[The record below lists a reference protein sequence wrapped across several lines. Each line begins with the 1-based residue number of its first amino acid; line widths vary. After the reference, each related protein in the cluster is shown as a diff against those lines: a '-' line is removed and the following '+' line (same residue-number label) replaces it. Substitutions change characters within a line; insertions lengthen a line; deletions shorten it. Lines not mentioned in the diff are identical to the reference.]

1 VKLSHSELTIA
12 LFVKAPE
19 PGQVKS
25 RLAKTIGADFA
36 TEFYRSMGRD
46 WFDQLTEFADSQQA
60 DIRVFYAPDS
70 GRSTVRDWLGCDDQQ
85 LVDQGDGDLGDRMAR
100 AFTTCFDR
108 ESDRVLLVGSDSPDL
123 PDAILTQAA
132 EALVETGA
140 VICPTDDGG
149 YCLVGFRRDRYLPS
163 IFQNMVWSTET
174 VFAETIARFQSANQP
189 VTILPRWYDIDHAQ
203 DLDRFWQLNQQN
215 SALKRSIE
223 TLAKIRQP
231 IALSVIMPVLNE
243 GERIQKTLDHLAEI
257 SGQIPYEVI
266 VVDGDRAGSTLQ
278 YLPSDRPV
286 RGITAARGR
295 GLQMNAGAAI
305 ARGEILLFLHA
316 DTQLPTTAFQS
327 IIQLLNPAPNPD
339 RTQHP
344 DPAPNPGSKG
354 LKPLV
359 PNDGAG
365 DQLVGGAFDLAI
377 ASSRWIL
384 QMIARVASVR
394 SRLTRL
400 PYGDQ
405 AIFIRRSAFLDLGG
419 YPEIPIMED
428 VALMRSIRRR
438 GWRIRILP
446 DRVLT
451 SARRWEREGVW
462 RCTLRNWTMLLAYFA
477 GVSPW
482 TLLAWYV
489 PERSKAS

>member
-1 VKLSHSELTIA
+1 
-12 LFVKAPE
+12 
-19 PGQVKS
+19 
-25 RLAKTIGADFA
+25 
-36 TEFYRSMGRD
+36 
-46 WFDQLTEFADSQQA
+46 
-60 DIRVFYAPDS
+60 
-70 GRSTVRDWLGCDDQQ
+70 
-85 LVDQGDGDLGDRMAR
+85 
-100 AFTTCFDR
+100 
-108 ESDRVLLVGSDSPDL
+108 
-123 PDAILTQAA
+123 
-132 EALVETGA
+132 
-140 VICPTDDGG
+140 
-149 YCLVGFRRDRYLPS
+149 
-163 IFQNMVWSTET
+163 
-174 VFAETIARFQSANQP
+174 
-189 VTILPRWYDIDHAQ
+189 
-203 DLDRFWQLNQQN
+203 
-215 SALKRSIE
+215 
-223 TLAKIRQP
+223 
-231 IALSVIMPVLNE
+231 VLNE
-243 GERIQKTLDHLAEI
+243 GERIQKTLDHLAVI
-257 SGQIPYEVI
+257 AGQIPYEVI

-316 DTQLPTTAFQS
+316 DTQLPADAFLKITQA
-327 IIQLLNPAPNPD
+327 LTNPC
-339 RTQHP
+339 
-344 DPAPNPGSKG
+344 GSKG

-359 PNDGAG
+359 WGDRAHDQAQSVGAHRRAPFSE
-365 DQLVGGAFDLAI
+365 DLVGGAFDLSI
-377 ASSRWIL
+377 ASSRWTL
-384 QMIARVASVR
+384 RTIAQVASVR

-405 AIFIRRSAFLDLGG
+405 AIFMRRSAFVALGG

-482 TLLAWYV
+482 TLLTWYS

>member
-1 VKLSHSELTIA
+1 MTHAIFTIA

-19 PGQVKS
+19 VGQVKS
-25 RLAKTIGADFA
+25 RLAKTIGVDFA

-46 WFDQLTEFADSQQA
+46 WFDRLTAFADRQQA
-60 DIRVFYAPDS
+60 DLRVFYAPDS
-70 GRSTVRDWLGCDDQQ
+70 GRSTVCDWLGCDDQQ
-85 LVDQGDGDLGDRMAR
+85 LVAQGDGDLGDRMAR
-100 AFTTCFDR
+100 AFTTCF
-108 ESDRVLLVGSDSPDL
+108 EQGSDRVLLVGSDSPDL
-123 PDAILTQAA
+123 PDGILTQAA
-132 EALVETGA
+132 EALVGTGA
-140 VICPTDDGG
+140 AICPTEDGG
-149 YCLVGFRRDRYLPS
+149 YCLVGFRRDRFLPA
-163 IFQNMVWSTET
+163 IFQNMIWSTET

-189 VTILPRWYDIDHAQ
+189 ISVLPTWYDIDHAT

-215 SALKRSIE
+215 PDLKQSIA
-223 TLAKIRQP
+223 TLEKIRQP
-231 IALSVIMPVLNE
+231 IAISVIMPVLNE

-257 SGQIPYEVI
+257 AGQISYEVI

-295 GLQMNAGAAI
+295 GPQMNAGAAI

-316 DTQLPTTAFQS
+316 DTQLPTTAFTQ
-327 IIQLLNPAPNPD
+327 ITTTLKQAPTVGAH
-339 RTQHP
+339 RR
-344 DPAPNPGSKG
+344 APFSE
-354 LKPLV
+354 
-359 PNDGAG
+359 D
-365 DQLVGGAFDLAI
+365 LVGGAFDLSI
-377 ASSRWIL
+377 ASSRWTL
-384 QMIARVASVR
+384 RTIARVASVR

-405 AIFIRRSAFLDLGG
+405 AIFIRRSAFVALGG

-482 TLLAWYV
+482 TLLAWYS

>member
-1 VKLSHSELTIA
+1 MKLSHSELTIA

-19 PGQVKS
+19 LGQVKS

-46 WFDQLTEFADSQQA
+46 WFDRLTEFADSQQA

-70 GRSTVRDWLGCDDQQ
+70 GRSLVQDWLGCDDRQ
-85 LVDQGDGDLGDRMAR
+85 LVAQGDGDLGDRMAR
-100 AFTTCFDR
+100 AFTTCFER
-108 ESDRVLLVGSDSPDL
+108 GSDRVLLVGSDSPDL
-123 PDAILTQAA
+123 PDVILTQAA
-132 EALVETGA
+132 AALIETGA
-140 VICPTDDGG
+140 TLCPTEDGG
-149 YCLVGFRRDRYLPS
+149 YCLVGFRRDRLLPS
-163 IFQNMVWSTET
+163 IFQNMIWSTET

-189 VTILPRWYDIDHAQ
+189 VAILPHWYDIDHAQ
-203 DLDRFWQLNQQN
+203 DLDRFWQLNRQN
-215 SALKRSIE
+215 PALKRSVT
-223 TLAKIRQP
+223 TLEKIRQP

-243 GERIQKTLDHLAEI
+243 GEWIQKTLDHLAEI

-266 VVDGDRAGSTLQ
+266 VVDGDLAGSTLQ

-305 ARGEILLFLHA
+305 SRGEILLFLHA
-316 DTQLPTTAFQS
+316 DTQLPATAFQS
-327 IIQLLNPAPNPD
+327 ISQLFDPAPNPD
-339 RTQHP
+339 HT
-344 DPAPNPGSKG
+344 PNFGSKG

-384 QMIARVASVR
+384 RTIARVASVR

-405 AIFIRRSAFLDLGG
+405 AIFIRRSAFLELGG

-428 VALMRSIRRR
+428 VALMRSIRWR

-451 SARRWEREGVW
+451 SSRRWEREGVW
-462 RCTLRNWTMLLAYFA
+462 RCTLRNWTILLAYFA

-482 TLLAWYV
+482 TLLAWYS

>member
-1 VKLSHSELTIA
+1 MSYLKLTIA

-19 PGQVKS
+19 LGQVKS

-46 WFDQLTEFADSQQA
+46 WFDRLIAFTDCQQA

-70 GRSTVRDWLGCDDQQ
+70 GRSTVRDWLGCNDRQ
-85 LVDQGDGDLGDRMAR
+85 LAAQGDGDLGDRMAR
-100 AFTTCFDR
+100 AFTTCFGQG
-108 ESDRVLLVGSDSPDL
+108 SDRVLLVGSDSPDL
-123 PDAILTQAA
+123 PDEILTQAA
-132 EALVETGA
+132 EALIATGA
-140 VICPTDDGG
+140 AICPTEDGG
-149 YCLVGFRRDRYLPS
+149 YCLVGFRRDRYLPA
-163 IFQNMVWSTET
+163 IFQNMIWSTET
-174 VFAETIARFQSANQP
+174 VFSETIARFQSANQP
-189 VTILPRWYDIDHAQ
+189 VAILPHWYDIDHAT
-203 DLDRFWQLNQQN
+203 DLDRFWQINQQN
-215 SALKRSIE
+215 SALKRAIA

-231 IALSVIMPVLNE
+231 IAISVIMPVLNE
-243 GERIQKTLDHLAEI
+243 GERIQKTLDHLVEI
-257 SGQIPYEVI
+257 AGQIPYEVI
-266 VVDGDRAGSTLQ
+266 VVDGDRSGSTLQ

-316 DTQLPTTAFQS
+316 DTQLPTTAFTQ
-327 IIQLLNPAPNPD
+327 ITTTLKQTLNVGAHGGAPLPED
-339 RTQHP
+339 
-344 DPAPNPGSKG
+344 
-354 LKPLV
+354 V
-359 PNDGAG
+359 
-365 DQLVGGAFDLAI
+365 VGGAFDLSI

-384 QMIARVASVR
+384 QTIARVASAR

-405 AIFIRRSAFLDLGG
+405 AIFIRRSAFGALGG

-462 RCTLRNWTMLLAYFA
+462 RCTLRNWTILLAYFA

-482 TLLAWYV
+482 TLLAWYS

>member
-1 VKLSHSELTIA
+1 
-12 LFVKAPE
+12 
-19 PGQVKS
+19 
-25 RLAKTIGADFA
+25 
-36 TEFYRSMGRD
+36 MGWD
-46 WFDQLTEFADSQQA
+46 WFDRLTTFADRQQA
-60 DIRVFYAPDS
+60 DICVFYAPDS
-70 GRSTVRDWLGCDDQQ
+70 GRSTVRDWLGCDDRQ
-85 LVDQGDGDLGDRMAR
+85 LVAQGDGNLGDRMAR
-100 AFTTCFDR
+100 AFTTCF
-108 ESDRVLLVGSDSPDL
+108 EQGSDRVLLVGSDSPDL
-123 PDAILTQAA
+123 PDEILTQAA
-132 EALVETGA
+132 EALIETGA
-140 VICPTDDGG
+140 VICPTEDGG
-149 YCLVGFRRDRYLPS
+149 YCLVGFRRDRLLPA

-174 VFAETIARFQSANQP
+174 VFSETITRFQSDHQP
-189 VTILPRWYDIDHAQ
+189 VEILPRWYDIDHAT

-215 SALKRSIE
+215 PDLKRSIA

-243 GERIQKTLDHLAEI
+243 GERIQKTLDHLAAI
-257 SGQIPYEVI
+257 AGQIPYEVI
-266 VVDGDRAGSTLQ
+266 VVDGDRTGSTLQ

-316 DTQLPTTAFQS
+316 DTQLPATAFTQ
-327 IIQLLNPAPNPD
+327 ITTTLKHPPTVGAHRRAPNS
-339 RTQHP
+339 
-344 DPAPNPGSKG
+344 GE
-354 LKPLV
+354 V
-359 PNDGAG
+359 
-365 DQLVGGAFDLAI
+365 VGGAFDLSI

-384 QMIARVASVR
+384 QTIARIASVR

-405 AIFIRRSAFLDLGG
+405 AIFIRRSAFGVLGG

-462 RCTLRNWTMLLAYFA
+462 RCTLRNWTILLAYFA

-482 TLLAWYV
+482 TLLAWYS

>member
-1 VKLSHSELTIA
+1 MDTKLTIA
-12 LFVKAPE
+12 LFVKVPE
-19 PGQVKS
+19 LGQVKS

-36 TEFYRSMGRD
+36 TEFYRSMGWD
-46 WFDQLTEFADSQQA
+46 WFDRLTTFADRQQA
-60 DIRVFYAPDS
+60 DICVFYAPDS
-70 GRSTVRDWLGCDDQQ
+70 GRSTVRDWLGCDDRQ
-85 LVDQGDGDLGDRMAR
+85 LVAQGDGDLGDRMAR
-100 AFTTCFDR
+100 AFTTCFGQG
-108 ESDRVLLVGSDSPDL
+108 SDRVLLVGSDSPDL
-123 PDAILTQAA
+123 PDEILTQAA
-132 EALVETGA
+132 EALSETGA
-140 VICPTDDGG
+140 VICPTEDGG
-149 YCLVGFRRDRYLPS
+149 YCLVGFRGDRLLPT

-174 VFAETIARFQSANQP
+174 VFAETIARFQSANQL
-189 VTILPRWYDIDHAQ
+189 VAILPHWYDIDHAP

-215 SALKRSIE
+215 PDLKRSIA

-243 GERIQKTLDHLAEI
+243 GKQIQKTLDHLAAI
-257 SGQIPYEVI
+257 AGQISYEVI

-316 DTQLPTTAFQS
+316 DTQLPATAFTQ
-327 IIQLLNPAPNPD
+327 ITTTLKQTPNVGAHRRAPSPED
-339 RTQHP
+339 
-344 DPAPNPGSKG
+344 
-354 LKPLV
+354 
-359 PNDGAG
+359 
-365 DQLVGGAFDLAI
+365 LVGGAFDLSI
-377 ASSRWIL
+377 ASPRWIL
-384 QMIARVASVR
+384 RTIARIASVR

-405 AIFIRRSAFLDLGG
+405 AIFIRRSAFGALGG

-462 RCTLRNWTMLLAYFA
+462 RCTLRNWTILLAYFA

-482 TLLAWYV
+482 TLLAWYS

>member
-1 VKLSHSELTIA
+1 MSYLKLTIA

-19 PGQVKS
+19 LGQVKS

-46 WFDQLTEFADSQQA
+46 WFDRLTGFADRQQA
-60 DIRVFYAPDS
+60 DLRVFYAPDS
-70 GRSTVRDWLGCDDQQ
+70 GRSTVRDWLGCDDRQ
-85 LVDQGDGDLGDRMAR
+85 LVAQGDGDLGDRMAR
-100 AFTTCFDR
+100 AFTTCFGQG
-108 ESDRVLLVGSDSPDL
+108 SDRVLLVGSDSPDL
-123 PDAILTQAA
+123 PDEILTQVA
-132 EALVETGA
+132 EALVATGA
-140 VICPTDDGG
+140 AICPTEDGG
-149 YCLVGFRRDRYLPS
+149 YCLVGFRRDRFLPA
-163 IFQNMVWSTET
+163 IFQNMTWSTET
-174 VFAETIARFQSANQP
+174 VFAETIARFQSAHQP
-189 VTILPRWYDIDHAQ
+189 VAILPHWYDIDHAT
-203 DLDRFWQLNQQN
+203 DLDRFWQINQQN
-215 SALKRSIE
+215 SALKRSMV

-243 GERIQKTLDHLAEI
+243 GERIQKTLAHLAAI
-257 SGQIPYEVI
+257 AGQIPYEVI

-286 RGITAARGR
+286 RGLTAARGR

-316 DTQLPTTAFQS
+316 DTQLPATAFTQ
-327 IIQLLNPAPNPD
+327 ITTTLKQTPTVGAHRRAPNS
-339 RTQHP
+339 
-344 DPAPNPGSKG
+344 GE
-354 LKPLV
+354 V
-359 PNDGAG
+359 
-365 DQLVGGAFDLAI
+365 VGGAFDLSI

-384 QMIARVASVR
+384 RTIARVASVR

-405 AIFIRRSAFLDLGG
+405 AIFIRRSAFGALGG

-462 RCTLRNWTMLLAYFA
+462 RCTLRNWTILLAYFA

-482 TLLAWYV
+482 TLLAWYS

>member
-1 VKLSHSELTIA
+1 MHTKLTIA

-19 PGQVKS
+19 LGQVKS

-46 WFDQLTEFADSQQA
+46 WFDRLTVFTDRQQA
-60 DIRVFYAPDS
+60 DLRVFYAPDS
-70 GRSTVRDWLGCDDQQ
+70 GRSTVRDWLGCDDRQ
-85 LVDQGDGDLGDRMAR
+85 LVAQGDGDLGDRMAR
-100 AFTTCFDR
+100 AFTTCFGQG
-108 ESDRVLLVGSDSPDL
+108 SDRVLLVGSDSPDL
-123 PDAILTQAA
+123 PDEILTQAA
-132 EALVETGA
+132 EALSETGA
-140 VICPTDDGG
+140 VICPTEDGG
-149 YCLVGFRRDRYLPS
+149 YCLVGFRGDRLLPT
-163 IFQNMVWSTET
+163 IFQNMIWSTET
-174 VFAETIARFQSANQP
+174 VFTETIARFQSANQP
-189 VTILPRWYDIDHAQ
+189 VAILPHWYDIDHAP

-215 SALKRSIE
+215 PDLKRSIA

-243 GERIQKTLDHLAEI
+243 GERIQKMLDHLAEI
-257 SGQIPYEVI
+257 AGQIPYEVI

-278 YLPSDRPV
+278 YLPNDRPV

-316 DTQLPTTAFQS
+316 DTQLPADAFLKITQA
-327 IIQLLNPAPNPD
+327 LANPLGN
-339 RTQHP
+339 
-344 DPAPNPGSKG
+344 KG

-359 PNDGAG
+359 WGDRAHDQAQSVGAHRRAPNSGEV
-365 DQLVGGAFDLAI
+365 VGGAFDLSI
-377 ASSRWIL
+377 ASPRWIL
-384 QMIARVASVR
+384 QTIARIASVR

-405 AIFIRRSAFLDLGG
+405 AIFIRRSTFVALGG

-462 RCTLRNWTMLLAYFA
+462 RCTLRNWTILLAYFA

-482 TLLAWYV
+482 TLLAWYS

>member
-1 VKLSHSELTIA
+1 LIHTTLTIA

-19 PGQVKS
+19 LGQVKS
-25 RLAKTIGADFA
+25 RLARTIGVDFA

-46 WFDQLTEFADSQQA
+46 WFDRLTEFAASQQA
-60 DIRVFYAPDS
+60 DLRLFYAPDS
-70 GRSTVRDWLGCDDQQ
+70 GRSTVRDWLGCDDRQ
-85 LVDQGDGDLGDRMAR
+85 LVAQGDGDLGDRMAR
-100 AFTTCFDR
+100 AFATCF
-108 ESDRVLLVGSDSPDL
+108 EQGSDRVLLVGSDSPDL
-123 PDAILTQAA
+123 PDEILTQAA
-132 EALVETGA
+132 EALVETGIT
-140 VICPTDDGG
+140 ICPTEDGG
-149 YCLVGFRRDRYLPS
+149 YCLVGFQRDRFLS
-163 IFQNMVWSTET
+163 TLSQNIFQNIFQNMIWSTET
-174 VFAETIARFQSANQP
+174 VFAETIARLQSANQP
-189 VTILPRWYDIDHAQ
+189 VAILPQWYDIDHAA

-215 SALKRSIE
+215 LNLKRSMA
-223 TLAKIRQP
+223 TLKKIRQP
-231 IALSVIMPVLNE
+231 IAISVIMPVLNE
-243 GERIQKTLDHLAEI
+243 GERIQKTLNHLAEI
-257 SGQIPYEVI
+257 AGQIPYEVI

-316 DTQLPTTAFQS
+316 DTQLPATAFTQ
-327 IIQLLNPAPNPD
+327 ITTTLKQTHDLGAHRHAPLPED
-339 RTQHP
+339 
-344 DPAPNPGSKG
+344 
-354 LKPLV
+354 V
-359 PNDGAG
+359 
-365 DQLVGGAFDLAI
+365 VGGAFDLAI
-377 ASSRWIL
+377 ASSRWVL
-384 QMIARVASVR
+384 RMIARVASVR

-405 AIFIRRSAFLDLGG
+405 AIFIRRSAFVALGG

-482 TLLAWYV
+482 TLLAWYS

>member
-1 VKLSHSELTIA
+1 
-12 LFVKAPE
+12 
-19 PGQVKS
+19 
-25 RLAKTIGADFA
+25 
-36 TEFYRSMGRD
+36 
-46 WFDQLTEFADSQQA
+46 
-60 DIRVFYAPDS
+60 
-70 GRSTVRDWLGCDDQQ
+70 
-85 LVDQGDGDLGDRMAR
+85 
-100 AFTTCFDR
+100 
-108 ESDRVLLVGSDSPDL
+108 LLVGSDSPDL
-123 PDAILTQAA
+123 PAAILTQAA
-132 EALVETGA
+132 AALSETG
-140 VICPTDDGG
+140 VTLCPTEDGG
-149 YCLVGFRRDRYLPS
+149 YCLVGFRRDRLLPR
-163 IFQNMVWSTET
+163 IFQNIIWSTET
-174 VFAETIARFQSANQP
+174 VFAETIARFQSADQA
-189 VTILPRWYDIDHAQ
+189 VTILPHWYDIDHAQ
-203 DLDRFWQLNQQN
+203 DLDRFWQLNRQN
-215 SALKRSIE
+215 PALKRSVT
-223 TLAKIRQP
+223 TLEKIRQP

-243 GERIQKTLDHLAEI
+243 GERIQKMLDHLAEI

-316 DTQLPTTAFQS
+316 DTQLPATAFTQ
-327 IIQLLNPAPNPD
+327 ITTTLKQTPTVGAHRRAPNS
-339 RTQHP
+339 
-344 DPAPNPGSKG
+344 GE
-354 LKPLV
+354 V
-359 PNDGAG
+359 
-365 DQLVGGAFDLAI
+365 VGGAFDLAI

-384 QMIARVASVR
+384 RTIARVASVR

-405 AIFIRRSAFLDLGG
+405 AIFIRRSAFLELGG

-428 VALMRSIRRR
+428 VALMRSIQRR

-482 TLLAWYV
+482 TLLAWYS

>member
-1 VKLSHSELTIA
+1 MDTKLTIA

-19 PGQVKS
+19 AGQVKS
-25 RLAKTIGADFA
+25 RLAKTIGVDCA

-46 WFDQLTEFADSQQA
+46 WFDRLTAFADRQQA
-60 DIRVFYAPDS
+60 DLRVFYAPDS
-70 GRSTVRDWLGCDDQQ
+70 GRSTVRDWLGCDDRQ
-85 LVDQGDGDLGDRMAR
+85 LVAQGDGDLGDRMAR
-100 AFTTCFDR
+100 AFTTCF
-108 ESDRVLLVGSDSPDL
+108 EQGSDRVLLVGSDSPDL
-123 PDAILTQAA
+123 PDEILTQAA
-132 EALVETGA
+132 EALIETGA
-140 VICPTDDGG
+140 VICPTEDGG
-149 YCLVGFRRDRYLPS
+149 YCLVGFRRDRLLPT
-163 IFQNMVWSTET
+163 IFQNMIWSTET
-174 VFAETIARFQSANQP
+174 VFAETIARFQSSHQS
-189 VTILPRWYDIDHAQ
+189 VVILPHWYDIDHAT
-203 DLDRFWQLNQQN
+203 DLDRFWQINQQN
-215 SALKRSIE
+215 PDLKRSIA

-257 SGQIPYEVI
+257 AGQIPYEVI

-278 YLPSDRPV
+278 DLPSDRPV

-316 DTQLPTTAFQS
+316 DTQLPATAFTQ
-327 IIQLLNPAPNPD
+327 ITTTLKQTPTVGAHRRAPNS
-339 RTQHP
+339 
-344 DPAPNPGSKG
+344 GE
-354 LKPLV
+354 V
-359 PNDGAG
+359 
-365 DQLVGGAFDLAI
+365 VGGAFDLSI

-384 QMIARVASVR
+384 QTIARVASVR

-405 AIFIRRSAFLDLGG
+405 AIFIRRSAFGALGG

-462 RCTLRNWTMLLAYFA
+462 RCTLRNWTILLAYFA

-482 TLLAWYV
+482 TLLAWYS

>member
-1 VKLSHSELTIA
+1 MKLSHSELTIT

-19 PGQVKS
+19 LGPVKS

-36 TEFYRSMGRD
+36 TEFYRSIGRD
-46 WFDQLTEFADSQQA
+46 WFDRLTEFADSQQA
-60 DIRVFYAPDS
+60 DVRVFYAPDL
-70 GRSTVRDWLGCDDQQ
+70 GRSLVREWLDCDDRQ
-85 LVDQGDGDLGDRMAR
+85 LVAQGDGDLGDRMAR
-100 AFTTCFDR
+100 AFTTCFGQG
-108 ESDRVLLVGSDSPDL
+108 SDRVLLVGSDSPDL
-123 PDAILTQAA
+123 PDAILTQGA
-132 EALVETGA
+132 EALIETGA
-140 VICPTDDGG
+140 TICPTEDGG
-149 YCLVGFRRDRYLPS
+149 YCLVGFQRDRFLPS
-163 IFQNMVWSTET
+163 IFQNMIWSTET
-174 VFAETIARFQSANQP
+174 VFSETIARFQSANQP

-203 DLDRFWQLNQQN
+203 DLDQFWQLNQQN
-215 SALKRSIE
+215 SALERSIA
-223 TLAKIRQP
+223 TLEKIRQP

-243 GERIQKTLDHLAEI
+243 GERIQKMLDHLAEI

-316 DTQLPTTAFQS
+316 DTQLPATAFQV
-327 IIQLLNPAPNPD
+327 IIQLFDPAPNPD
-339 RTQHP
+339 QI
-344 DPAPNPGSKG
+344 PNLGSKG

-359 PNDGAG
+359 PEDSSG

-377 ASSRWIL
+377 TSSRWIL
-384 QMIARVASVR
+384 RTIARVASVR

-405 AIFIRRSAFLDLGG
+405 AIFIRRSAFLELGG

-482 TLLAWYV
+482 TLLAWYS

>member
-1 VKLSHSELTIA
+1 
-12 LFVKAPE
+12 
-19 PGQVKS
+19 
-25 RLAKTIGADFA
+25 
-36 TEFYRSMGRD
+36 MGRD
-46 WFDQLTEFADSQQA
+46 WFDRLTTFADRQQA

-70 GRSTVRDWLGCDDQQ
+70 GRSTVRDWLGCDDRQ
-85 LVDQGDGDLGDRMAR
+85 LVAQGDGDLGDRMAR
-100 AFTTCFDR
+100 AFTTCFGQG
-108 ESDRVLLVGSDSPDL
+108 SDRVLLVGSDSPDL
-123 PDAILTQAA
+123 PDEILTQAA
-132 EALVETGA
+132 EALIETGA
-140 VICPTDDGG
+140 AICPTEDGG
-149 YCLVGFRRDRYLPS
+149 YCLVGFRRDRLLPT
-163 IFQNMVWSTET
+163 IFQNMIWSTET
-174 VFAETIARFQSANQP
+174 VFAETITRFQSAHQP
-189 VTILPRWYDIDHAQ
+189 VAILPRWYDIDHAT
-203 DLDRFWQLNQQN
+203 DLDRFWQINQQN
-215 SALKRSIE
+215 SALKRAIA

-257 SGQIPYEVI
+257 AGQIPYEVI

-305 ARGEILLFLHA
+305 ARGETLLFLHA
-316 DTQLPTTAFQS
+316 DTQLPATAFTQ
-327 IIQLLNPAPNPD
+327 ITTTLKQTPNVGAHRRAPFSED
-339 RTQHP
+339 
-344 DPAPNPGSKG
+344 
-354 LKPLV
+354 
-359 PNDGAG
+359 
-365 DQLVGGAFDLAI
+365 LVGGAFDLSI

-384 QMIARVASVR
+384 QMIARIASVR

-405 AIFIRRSAFLDLGG
+405 AIFIRRSAFVALGG

-462 RCTLRNWTMLLAYFA
+462 RCTLRNWTILLAYFA

-482 TLLAWYV
+482 TLLAWYS

>member
-19 PGQVKS
+19 LGQVKS
-25 RLAKTIGADFA
+25 RLAKTIGVDFA

-46 WFDQLTEFADSQQA
+46 WFDQLTEFADRQQA

-70 GRSTVRDWLGCDDQQ
+70 GRSTVRDWLGCDDRQ
-85 LVDQGDGDLGDRMAR
+85 LVAQGDGDLGDRMVR
-100 AFTTCFDR
+100 AFTTCF
-108 ESDRVLLVGSDSPDL
+108 EHGSDRVLLVGSDSPDL
-123 PDAILTQAA
+123 PDEMLTQAA

-140 VICPTDDGG
+140 AICPTEDGG
-149 YCLVGFRRDRYLPS
+149 YCLVGFRRDRVLPS

-174 VFAETIARFQSANQP
+174 VFAETIARFQSADQP
-189 VTILPRWYDIDHAQ
+189 VAILPRWYDIDHAQ
-203 DLDRFWQLNQQN
+203 DLDRFWQLNRQN
-215 SALKRSIE
+215 PALKRSVT
-223 TLAKIRQP
+223 TLEKIRQP

-257 SGQIPYEVI
+257 AEQIPYEVI

-316 DTQLPTTAFQS
+316 DTQLPKTAFQS
-327 IIQLLNPAPNPD
+327 IIQLFDPAPNPD
-339 RTQHP
+339 QT
-344 DPAPNPGSKG
+344 PNFGSKG

-384 QMIARVASVR
+384 RTIARVASVR

-405 AIFIRRSAFLDLGG
+405 AIFIRRSAFLELGG

-462 RCTLRNWTMLLAYFA
+462 RCTLRNWTMLVAYFA

-482 TLLAWYV
+482 TLLTWYS

>member
-1 VKLSHSELTIA
+1 MTHTKLTIA

-19 PGQVKS
+19 LGQVKS

-46 WFDQLTEFADSQQA
+46 WFDRLTEFANSQQA
-60 DIRVFYAPDS
+60 DVRVFYAPDS
-70 GRSTVRDWLGCDDQQ
+70 GRSLVRDWLGCDDRQ
-85 LVDQGDGDLGDRMAR
+85 LVAQGDGDLGDRMAR
-100 AFTTCFDR
+100 AFTTCFGQG
-108 ESDRVLLVGSDSPDL
+108 SDRVLLVGSDSPDL

-132 EALVETGA
+132 EALIETGA
-140 VICPTDDGG
+140 TICPTEDGG
-149 YCLVGFRRDRYLPS
+149 YCLVGFRRDRFLPS
-163 IFQNMVWSTET
+163 IFQNMIWSTET
-174 VFAETIARFQSANQP
+174 VFSETIARFQSANQP
-189 VTILPRWYDIDHAQ
+189 VTILPHWYDIDYAQ
-203 DLDRFWQLNQQN
+203 DLDQFWQLNQQN
-215 SALKRSIE
+215 LTLKRSIT
-223 TLAKIRQP
+223 TLEKIRQP

-257 SGQIPYEVI
+257 AGQIPCEVI
-266 VVDGDRAGSTLQ
+266 VVDGDRVGSTLQ
-278 YLPSDRPV
+278 YLPSDRLV
-286 RGITAARGR
+286 RGITAAQGR

-316 DTQLPTTAFQS
+316 DTQLPATAFQS
-327 IIQLLNPAPNPD
+327 IIQLFDPAPNPD
-339 RTQHP
+339 QT
-344 DPAPNPGSKG
+344 PNLSSKG

-359 PNDGAG
+359 PNDSAG

-384 QMIARVASVR
+384 RTIARVASIR

-405 AIFIRRSAFLDLGG
+405 AIFIRRSAFLELGG

-428 VALMRSIRRR
+428 VALMRSVRRR

-462 RCTLRNWTMLLAYFA
+462 RCTLRNWTILLAYFA
-477 GVSPW
+477 GISPW
-482 TLLAWYV
+482 TLLAWYS

>member
-1 VKLSHSELTIA
+1 MDTKLTIA

-19 PGQVKS
+19 LGQVKS

-46 WFDQLTEFADSQQA
+46 WFDRLTAFADRQQA
-60 DIRVFYAPDS
+60 DICVFYAPDL
-70 GRSTVRDWLGCDDQQ
+70 GRSTVRDWLGCDDRQ
-85 LVDQGDGDLGDRMAR
+85 LVAQGDGDLGDRMAR
-100 AFTTCFDR
+100 AFTTCF
-108 ESDRVLLVGSDSPDL
+108 EQGSDRVLLVGSDSPDL
-123 PDAILTQAA
+123 PDEILTQAA

-140 VICPTDDGG
+140 VICPTEDGG
-149 YCLVGFRRDRYLPS
+149 YCLVGFRRDRLLPT

-189 VTILPRWYDIDHAQ
+189 VAILPHWYDIDHAT

-215 SALKRSIE
+215 LDLKRSIA
-223 TLAKIRQP
+223 TLEKIRQP

-257 SGQIPYEVI
+257 AGQIPYEVI

-316 DTQLPTTAFQS
+316 DTQLPATAFQA
-327 IIQLLNPAPNPD
+327 IIQLF
-339 RTQHP
+339 

-359 PNDGAG
+359 PNDGAR

-384 QMIARVASVR
+384 RTIARIASVR

-405 AIFIRRSAFLDLGG
+405 AIFIRRSAFGALGG

-462 RCTLRNWTMLLAYFA
+462 RCTLRNWTILLAYFA

-482 TLLAWYV
+482 TLLAWYS